1 MAPLHDAGVGKNT
14 RSNTMTQE
22 EIERLKSEQ
31 PDYTH
36 AFLMKD
42 GGAKRMNQTRK
53 IDTELLRYQRDTII
67 NIIGALVERADGKP
81 VSSPGLTKE
90 SVGHLDG
97 ILNFIDDTLDT
108 VEEHGSMTL
117 EMGGE

>member
-1 MAPLHDAGVGKNT
+1 MK
-14 RSNTMTQE
+14 QE
-22 EIERLKSEQ
+22 EIEDLKSEQ
-31 PDYTH
+31 PEHKH
-36 AFLMKD
+36 AFVGKG

-53 IDTELLRYQRDTII
+53 IDTELLREQRNTLLEIAQA
-67 NIIGALVERADGKP
+67 GFAASVVE
-81 VSSPGLTKE
+81 
-90 SVGHLDG
+90 HLDG

>member
-1 MAPLHDAGVGKNT
+1 
-14 RSNTMTQE
+14 MTEE

-31 PDYTH
+31 PDYKH
-36 AFLMKD
+36 AFVMKD

-53 IDTELLRYQRDTII
+53 IDTKLLRHQRDTII
-67 NIIGALVERADGKP
+67 NILGALVERIDGKP
-81 VSSPGLTKE
+81 TSSAGLIKE

-117 EMGGE
+117 ELGGEE

>member
-1 MAPLHDAGVGKNT
+1 
-14 RSNTMTQE
+14 MTQE

-31 PDYTH
+31 PDYPH

>member
-1 MAPLHDAGVGKNT
+1 
-14 RSNTMTQE
+14 MTEE

-31 PDYTH
+31 PDYKH
-36 AFLMKD
+36 AFVMKD

-53 IDTELLRYQRDTII
+53 IDTELLREQRNTLLEIAQAGFV
-67 NIIGALVERADGKP
+67 NSVVE
-81 VSSPGLTKE
+81 
-90 SVGHLDG
+90 HLDG

-117 EMGGE
+117 ELGGE

>member
-1 MAPLHDAGVGKNT
+1 MNK
-14 RSNTMTQE
+14 E
-22 EIERLKSEQ
+22 EIERLKAEQ
-31 PDYTH
+31 PDHKH
-36 AFLMKD
+36 AFEMKE

-53 IDTELLRYQRDTII
+53 IDTELLRHQRDTII
-67 NIIGALVERADGKP
+67 NILGALVERIDGKP
-81 VSSPGLTKE
+81 ASSPGLTKD

-117 EMGGE
+117 ELGGER